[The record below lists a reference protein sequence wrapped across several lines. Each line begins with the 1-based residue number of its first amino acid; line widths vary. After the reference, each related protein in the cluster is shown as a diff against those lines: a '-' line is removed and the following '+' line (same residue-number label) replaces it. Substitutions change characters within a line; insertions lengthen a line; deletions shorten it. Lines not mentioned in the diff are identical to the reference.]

1 MLADVAD
8 FDPGGVISKGVGF
21 LLKGG
26 SLGGVTV
33 RGGDV
38 GPEPQ
43 DGAGPEYV
51 SPQGRATAHQEAN
64 DEAGGV
70 EVGTILRWKRKCRKR
85 ALRILVPISRGS
97 RIQFHSIL

>member
-1 MLADVAD
+1 MAVSGRHIPKGKEEFLTDVAD
-8 FDPGGVISKGVGF
+8 FDLGGGRSKGVGF
-21 LLKGG
+21 LLKRG

-51 SPQGRATAHQEAN
+51 SPQGRATARQEA
-64 DEAGGV
+64 
-70 EVGTILRWKRKCRKR
+70 K
-85 ALRILVPISRGS
+85 
-97 RIQFHSIL
+97 